1 MVKTVSEHVTTQ
13 AEERPAA
20 QASSPRAGRA
30 AAPADAG
37 RPPGDPVHP
46 GMPLA
51 AWVWLIGFAA
61 LFMQILAE
69 GGIILVRLVLP
80 H

>member
-1 MVKTVSEHVTTQ
+1 MVKTVSEHVATQ
-13 AEERPAA
+13 AEGRPAA
-20 QASSPRAGRA
+20 QAAAPRAGRA
-30 AAPADAG
+30 AGPDDAS

-46 GMPLA
+46 GLSLA

-69 GGIILVRLVLP
+69 GGIILVRLVLRQ
-80 H
+80 